1 MARIPSLLADAPT
14 GLCPGLC
21 TSDATFSAPKAY
33 TALQRRF
40 NWSHRTGSEGTGAGS
55 ANRFAPP
62 ATTAPRAPADEP
74 R

>member
-33 TALQRRF
+33 TALQRRI
-40 NWSHRTGSEGTGAGS
+40 NWSHRTGSEGTGGGLRQSLRAARNAGAQS
-55 ANRFAPP
+55 AG
-62 ATTAPRAPADEP
+62 
-74 R
+74 